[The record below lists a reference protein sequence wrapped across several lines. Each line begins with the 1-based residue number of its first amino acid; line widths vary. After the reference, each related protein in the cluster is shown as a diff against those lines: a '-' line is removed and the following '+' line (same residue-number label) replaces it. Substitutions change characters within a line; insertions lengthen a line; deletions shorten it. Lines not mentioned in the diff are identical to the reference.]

1 MRITAAATTDPR
13 ELAAFLRGGGIA
25 AVPTDTV
32 YGFIAAAHRA
42 DAAQRIYELKGRPE
56 EKKLI
61 LLAADRHVVENHA
74 TVPAAGQAWA
84 ARHWPGPLT
93 LILRSHAGAALGYRV
108 PAHDWLRELLQ
119 AFGTPVVS
127 TSANRSGQPPATA
140 AAAVRSAF
148 AGEDLWLVDG
158 GPAPGGVPSTI
169 IDCTVD
175 PPRLLRDGPLRVL
188 PGGKK

>member
-1 MRITAAATTDPR
+1 MRITAAATTDRR

-32 YGFIAAAHRA
+32 YGLIAAAHRA

-74 TVPAAGQAWA
+74 NVPAAAQAWT
-84 ARHWPGPLT
+84 RQHWPGPLT
-93 LILRSHAGAALGYRV
+93 LILPSRTGETLGYRV

-119 AFGTPVVS
+119 VFGTPVVS
-127 TSANRSGQPPATA
+127 TSANRSGQPPATD

-148 AGEDLWLVDG
+148 AGEELWLVDG
-158 GPAPGGVPSTI
+158 GQAPGGVPSTI
-169 IDCTVD
+169 IDCTVL
-175 PPRLLRDGPLRVL
+175 PPRLLRTGPVQV
-188 PGGKK
+188 PAGEQ